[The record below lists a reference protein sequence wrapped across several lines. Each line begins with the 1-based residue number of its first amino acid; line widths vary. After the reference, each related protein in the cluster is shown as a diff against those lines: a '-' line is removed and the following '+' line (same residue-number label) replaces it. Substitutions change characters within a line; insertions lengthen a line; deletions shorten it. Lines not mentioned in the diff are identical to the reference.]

1 MDIQDEQND
10 KLSAEQEEVQKRLV
24 EELGLSDLPK
34 DKQEELL
41 IKMTEVLL
49 KRIFVETMERLN
61 DVDRETYEK
70 MMDENGDQEKISVFL
85 REKVYNYDEMVEKI
99 IFDFKKEMKEAI

>member
-1 MDIQDEQND
+1 MDIDDQND
-10 KLSAEQEEVQKRLV
+10 KLNLEQEEVRKKLV
-24 EELGLSDLPK
+24 EELGLSNLPQ

-61 DVDRETYEK
+61 DIDREKYEK
-70 MMDENGDQEKISVFL
+70 MVDENNDPEKISAFL
-85 REKVYNYDEMVEKI
+85 HERVYNYDEMVEKI